1 MRAPCS
7 PTSRPRLASAPGKA
21 GLALPLSTRTAS
33 TRLARIHTRGLE
45 RTLSS
50 GRMLQGISGS
60 SADLAK
66 TAPEPWDS
74 STTYGSTRVARG
86 LSSRAP
92 VWLTRLAS
100 MALQELH
107 QAPTRQEDGKRR
119 LPGRMPL
126 EICGSS
132 GEKAEMQTIH
142 QRPTEFWMI

>member
-1 MRAPCS
+1 M
-7 PTSRPRLASAPGKA
+7 
-21 GLALPLSTRTAS
+21 AS
-33 TRLARIHTRGLE
+33 TRLTLIHTRGLE
-45 RTLSS
+45 RTLSP

-74 STTYGSTRVARG
+74 STTCGSTRVARG

-107 QAPTRQEDGKRR
+107 QARTRPGDAKRR
-119 LPGRMPL
+119 LAGRMPL
-126 EICGSS
+126 EIFGSS
-132 GEKAEMQTIH
+132 GGKAKIGTIH
-142 QRPTEFWMI
+142 PLPTEDAGDFGDNKF